1 MKTEG
6 DNQMDSYGYI
16 ETMGLLTAIEAADA
30 ALKAANVVFT
40 NCYIVKGGIVTVE
53 LAGDV
58 AAVTAAVE
66 AGSESARKL
75 GNFISKNVIARV
87 DEETKKI
94 LKGDTFISDNN
105 KNNKTG
111 KEISEEELLQHEM
124 EEEEKSTE
132 ELDALEEIIKADI
145 PTAEGDI
152 PLYDEVVK
160 SPEFSELEDSEEIK
174 IVTETVKRTDSDGE
188 PHETQEKI
196 TVIKE
201 EINTKQPDNKTDYE
215 NMKVTDLRGIVKEL
229 NPHLTWN
236 QVKAM
241 NKKKLV
247 ETLKKNKKE
256 K

>member
-1 MKTEG
+1 
-6 DNQMDSYGYI
+6 MDSYGYI

-111 KEISEEELLQHEM
+111 KELSEEELLQHEM
-124 EEEEKSTE
+124 EEEEKNTE
-132 ELDALEEIIKADI
+132 ELDVLEEIIKADI

-160 SPEFSELEDSEEIK
+160 SPEFSELENSEEIK
-174 IVTETVKRTDSDGE
+174 IITEAVKRTESDGE

-196 TVIKE
+196 TVMKE
-201 EINTKQPDNKTDYE
+201 EINVKQPDNKKDYE

-229 NPHLTWN
+229 NSHLTWN

>member
-1 MKTEG
+1 
-6 DNQMDSYGYI
+6 MDSYGYI
-16 ETMGLLTAIEAADA
+16 ETMGLLTAIKAADA

-66 AGSESARKL
+66 AGSESAKKL

-105 KNNKTG
+105 KNNKSE
-111 KEISEEELLQHEM
+111 KEILEEELLLNEIK
-124 EEEEKSTE
+124 EEEESIE
-132 ELDALEEIIKADI
+132 ELDALEEIINADI

-160 SPEFSELEDSEEIK
+160 SQEFSELEDNGEVK
-174 IVTETVKRTDSDGE
+174 IITETVKRTELDGE
-188 PHETQEKI
+188 PYESQEKV
-196 TVIKE
+196 TVIE
-201 EINTKQPDNKTDYE
+201 EETKAEKTDNNTDYE
-215 NMKVTDLRGIVKEL
+215 NMKVSDLRGIVKEL
-229 NPHLTWN
+229 NSHLTWN

-247 ETLKKNKKE
+247 DTLKKNKKD

>member
-1 MKTEG
+1 
-6 DNQMDSYGYI
+6 MDSYGYI

-40 NCYIVKGGIVTVE
+40 NCYIVKGGIVTIE

-58 AAVTAAVE
+58 AAVTAAVD
-66 AGSESARKL
+66 AGSESAKKL

-87 DEETKKI
+87 DDETKKI
-94 LKGDTFISDNN
+94 LKGNTFISFN
-105 KNNKTG
+105 KENEKTA
-111 KEISEEELLQHEM
+111 KEISEEKVLFEEI
-124 EEEEKSTE
+124 EEEDESIK

-160 SPEFSELEDSEEIK
+160 SPEFSELDDNGNEK
-174 IVTETVKRTDSDGE
+174 MLTETVKRTDSDGE
-188 PHETQEKI
+188 PYKSQEKV
-196 TVIKE
+196 TV
-201 EINTKQPDNKTDYE
+201 TKDVKNADKIDYE
-215 NMKVTDLRGIVKEL
+215 DMKVSDLRGIVKEL
-229 NPHLTWN
+229 NSHMTWN

-247 ETLKKNKKE
+247 ETLKKNKKD

>member
-1 MKTEG
+1 
-6 DNQMDSYGYI
+6 MDSYGYI

-53 LAGDV
+53 IAGDV

-66 AGSESARKL
+66 AGSESAKKL

-87 DEETKKI
+87 DDETKKI
-94 LKGDTFISDNN
+94 LKGDTFISNN
-105 KNNKTG
+105 QNGEKE
-111 KEISEEELLQHEM
+111 KEISEEELLLNEM
-124 EEEEKSTE
+124 EKEEESIE
-132 ELDALEEIIKADI
+132 ELDALEEIINADI

-160 SPEFSELEDSEEIK
+160 SPEFSELEDNDETKVI
-174 IVTETVKRTDSDGE
+174 TQTVKRTELDGE
-188 PHETQEKI
+188 PYKSQEKV
-196 TVIKE
+196 TVMK
-201 EINTKQPDNKTDYE
+201 KDVKSDSKTDYE
-215 NMKVTDLRGIVKEL
+215 DMKVSDLRGIVKEL
-229 NPHLTWN
+229 NSHLTWN

-247 ETLKKNKKE
+247 ETLKKNKRE

>member
-1 MKTEG
+1 
-6 DNQMDSYGYI
+6 MDSYGYI

-66 AGSESARKL
+66 AGSESAKKL

-105 KNNKTG
+105 KNNKSE
-111 KEISEEELLQHEM
+111 KEISEEELLLNEIK
-124 EEEEKSTE
+124 EEGESIE
-132 ELDALEEIIKADI
+132 ELDALEEIINADI

-160 SPEFSELEDSEEIK
+160 SQEFSELEDNGEVK
-174 IVTETVKRTDSDGE
+174 IITETVKRTELDGE
-188 PHETQEKI
+188 PYESQEKV
-196 TVIKE
+196 TVIE
-201 EINTKQPDNKTDYE
+201 EETKAEKTDNNTDYE
-215 NMKVTDLRGIVKEL
+215 NMKVSDLRGIVKEL
-229 NPHLTWN
+229 NSHLTWN

-247 ETLKKNKKE
+247 DTLKKNKKD

>member
-1 MKTEG
+1 
-6 DNQMDSYGYI
+6 MDSYGYI

-105 KNNKTG
+105 KDEKTE
-111 KEISEEELLQHEM
+111 KEISEEELLQSEM
-124 EEEEKSTE
+124 EEEEESIE
-132 ELDALEEIIKADI
+132 ELDALEEIINADI

-160 SPEFSELEDSEEIK
+160 SQEFSELENNEEIK
-174 IVTETVKRTDSDGE
+174 IISETVKRTDSDGE
-188 PHETQEKI
+188 PYESQEKV
-196 TVIKE
+196 TVIEEETKAKKE
-201 EINTKQPDNKTDYE
+201 DNNTDYE
-215 NMKVTDLRGIVKEL
+215 NMKVSDLRGIVKEL
-229 NPHLTWN
+229 NSHLTWN

-247 ETLKKNKKE
+247 DTLKKNKKD

>member
-1 MKTEG
+1 
-6 DNQMDSYGYI
+6 MDSYGYI

-40 NCYIVKGGIVTVE
+40 NCYIVKGGIVTIE
-53 LAGDV
+53 LSGDV

-94 LKGDTFISDNN
+94 LKGDTFISDN
-105 KNNKTG
+105 KSE
-111 KEISEEELLQHEM
+111 KEVSEEELLLDEIEK
-124 EEEEKSTE
+124 EEEIIE
-132 ELDALEEIIKADI
+132 ELDALEEIINADI

-160 SPEFSELEDSEEIK
+160 SPEFSELEETEEIK
-174 IVTETVKRTDSDGE
+174 IITETVKKSDLDGE
-188 PHETQEKI
+188 PYNSQEKV
-196 TVIKE
+196 TVTKEIKQSGS
-201 EINTKQPDNKTDYE
+201 KADYE
-215 NMKVTDLRGIVKEL
+215 NMKVSDLRGIVKEL

-247 ETLKKNKKE
+247 ETLKKNKK
-256 K
+256 

>member
-1 MKTEG
+1 LGIKTEG

-30 ALKAANVVFT
+30 ALKAANVVLT
-40 NCYIVKGGIVTVE
+40 NCYIVKGGIVTIE
-53 LAGDV
+53 IAGDV

-66 AGSESARKL
+66 AGTESAIKL

-94 LKGDTFISDNN
+94 LKGDTFIADS
-105 KNNKTG
+105 KKSE
-111 KEISEEELLQHEM
+111 KEYLEEEQLVEEIEA
-124 EEEEKSTE
+124 EEESIK
-132 ELDALEEIIKADI
+132 ELDELEEIIKADI

-160 SPEFSELEDSEEIK
+160 SPEFSELEIGEGTK
-174 IVTETVKRTDSDGE
+174 TLTEAVKRDDTDGE
-188 PHETQEKI
+188 PYDSQEKI
-196 TVIKE
+196 TVTTE
-201 EINTKQPDNKTDYE
+201 ETKNKTTDYE
-215 NMKVTDLRGIVKEL
+215 NMKVSDLRGIVKEL
-229 NPHLTWN
+229 NSHLTWN

-247 ETLKKNKKE
+247 ETLKKNKKD

>member
-105 KNNKTG
+105 KNNKSE
-111 KEISEEELLQHEM
+111 KEILEEELLLNEIK
-124 EEEEKSTE
+124 EEEESIE
-132 ELDALEEIIKADI
+132 ELDALEEIINADI

-160 SPEFSELEDSEEIK
+160 SQEFSELEDNGEVK
-174 IVTETVKRTDSDGE
+174 IITETVKRTELDGE
-188 PHETQEKI
+188 PYESQEKV
-196 TVIKE
+196 TVIE
-201 EINTKQPDNKTDYE
+201 EETKAEKTDNNTDYE
-215 NMKVTDLRGIVKEL
+215 NMKVSDLRGIVKEL
-229 NPHLTWN
+229 NSHLTWN

-247 ETLKKNKKE
+247 DTLKKNKKD

>member
-105 KNNKTG
+105 KDEKTE
-111 KEISEEELLQHEM
+111 KEISEEELLQSEM
-124 EEEEKSTE
+124 EEEEESIE
-132 ELDALEEIIKADI
+132 ELDALEEIINADI

-160 SPEFSELEDSEEIK
+160 SQEFSELENNEEIK
-174 IVTETVKRTDSDGE
+174 IISETVKRTDSDGE
-188 PHETQEKI
+188 PYESQEKV
-196 TVIKE
+196 TVIEEETKAKKE
-201 EINTKQPDNKTDYE
+201 DNNTDYE
-215 NMKVTDLRGIVKEL
+215 NMKVSDLRGIVKEL
-229 NPHLTWN
+229 NSHLTWN

-247 ETLKKNKKE
+247 DTLKKNKKD

>member
-1 MKTEG
+1 
-6 DNQMDSYGYI
+6 MDSYGYI

-66 AGSESARKL
+66 AGSESAKKL

-105 KNNKTG
+105 KNNKSE
-111 KEISEEELLQHEM
+111 KEISEEELLLNEIK
-124 EEEEKSTE
+124 EEEESIE
-132 ELDALEEIIKADI
+132 ELDALEEIINADI

-160 SPEFSELEDSEEIK
+160 SQEFSELEDNGEVK
-174 IVTETVKRTDSDGE
+174 IITETVKRTELDGE
-188 PHETQEKI
+188 PYESQEKV
-196 TVIKE
+196 TVIE
-201 EINTKQPDNKTDYE
+201 EETKAEKTDNNTDYE
-215 NMKVTDLRGIVKEL
+215 NMKVSDLRGIVKEL
-229 NPHLTWN
+229 NSHLTWN

-247 ETLKKNKKE
+247 DTLKKNKKD

>member
-1 MKTEG
+1 
-6 DNQMDSYGYI
+6 MDSYGYI

-40 NCYIVKGGIVTVE
+40 NCYIVNGGIVTIE

-58 AAVTAAVE
+58 AAVTAAVD
-66 AGSESARKL
+66 AGSESAKKL

-87 DEETKKI
+87 DDETKKI
-94 LKGDTFISDNN
+94 LKGNTFISFN
-105 KNNKTG
+105 KENEKTA
-111 KEISEEELLQHEM
+111 KEISEEKVLFEEI
-124 EEEEKSTE
+124 EEEDESIK

-160 SPEFSELEDSEEIK
+160 SPEFSELDDNGNEK
-174 IVTETVKRTDSDGE
+174 MLTETVKRTDSDGE
-188 PHETQEKI
+188 PYKSQEKV
-196 TVIKE
+196 TVTKDVK
-201 EINTKQPDNKTDYE
+201 NTDKIDYE
-215 NMKVTDLRGIVKEL
+215 DMKVSDLRGIVKEL
-229 NPHLTWN
+229 NSHMTWN

-247 ETLKKNKKE
+247 ETLKKNKKD

>member
-1 MKTEG
+1 
-6 DNQMDSYGYI
+6 MDSYGYI

-105 KNNKTG
+105 KNNKSE
-111 KEISEEELLQHEM
+111 KEISEEELLLNEIK
-124 EEEEKSTE
+124 EEEESIE
-132 ELDALEEIIKADI
+132 ELDALEEIINADI

-160 SPEFSELEDSEEIK
+160 SQEFSELEDNGEVK
-174 IVTETVKRTDSDGE
+174 IITETVKRTELDGE
-188 PHETQEKI
+188 PYESQEKV
-196 TVIKE
+196 TVIE
-201 EINTKQPDNKTDYE
+201 EETKAEKTDNNTDYE
-215 NMKVTDLRGIVKEL
+215 NMKVSDLRGIVKEL
-229 NPHLTWN
+229 NSHLTWN

-247 ETLKKNKKE
+247 DTLKKNKKD

>member
-87 DEETKKI
+87 DDETKKI

-105 KNNKTG
+105 KNGKTE
-111 KEISEEELLQHEM
+111 KEISEEELLQNEM
-124 EEEEKSTE
+124 EK
-132 ELDALEEIIKADI
+132 
-145 PTAEGDI
+145 
-152 PLYDEVVK
+152 EVEQMNINISHDLIVAVINQG
-160 SPEFSELEDSEEIK
+160 DSEKLMTAARTAGARGGTMFHALKMGVGEAEKFFGISVQQK
-174 IVTETVKRTDSDGE
+174 KDIVAIITKRENKESIMKAINQFCDGE
-188 PHETQEKI
+188 NKAVVFSLP
-196 TVIKE
+196 V
-201 EINTKQPDNKTDYE
+201 DN
-215 NMKVTDLRGIVKEL
+215 VFGI
-229 NPHLTWN
+229 
-236 QVKAM
+236 A
-241 NKKKLV
+241 
-247 ETLKKNKKE
+247 
-256 K
+256 

>member
-1 MKTEG
+1 
-6 DNQMDSYGYI
+6 MDSYGYI

-40 NCYIVKGGIVTVE
+40 NCYIVKGGIVTIE

-58 AAVTAAVE
+58 AAVTAAVD
-66 AGSESARKL
+66 AGSESAKKL

-87 DEETKKI
+87 DDETKKI
-94 LKGDTFISDNN
+94 LKGNTFISFN
-105 KNNKTG
+105 KENEKTA
-111 KEISEEELLQHEM
+111 KEISEEKVLFEEI
-124 EEEEKSTE
+124 EEEDESIK

-160 SPEFSELEDSEEIK
+160 SPEFSELDDNGNEK
-174 IVTETVKRTDSDGE
+174 MLTETVKRTDSDGE
-188 PHETQEKI
+188 PYKSQEKV
-196 TVIKE
+196 TVTKYVK
-201 EINTKQPDNKTDYE
+201 NTDKIDYE
-215 NMKVTDLRGIVKEL
+215 DMKVSDLRGIVKEL
-229 NPHLTWN
+229 NSHMTWN

-247 ETLKKNKKE
+247 ETLKKNKKD

>member
-1 MKTEG
+1 
-6 DNQMDSYGYI
+6 MDSYGYI

-66 AGSESARKL
+66 AGSESAKKL

-105 KNNKTG
+105 KNNKSE
-111 KEISEEELLQHEM
+111 KEISEEELLLNEIK
-124 EEEEKSTE
+124 EEEESIE
-132 ELDALEEIIKADI
+132 ELDALEEIINADI

-160 SPEFSELEDSEEIK
+160 SQEFPELEDNGEVK
-174 IVTETVKRTDSDGE
+174 IITETVKRTELDGE
-188 PHETQEKI
+188 PYESQEKV
-196 TVIKE
+196 TVIE
-201 EINTKQPDNKTDYE
+201 EETKAEKTDNNTDYE
-215 NMKVTDLRGIVKEL
+215 NMKVSDLRGIVKEL
-229 NPHLTWN
+229 NSHLTWN

-247 ETLKKNKKE
+247 DTLKKNKKD

>member
-87 DEETKKI
+87 DDETKKI

-105 KNNKTG
+105 KDGKTE
-111 KEISEEELLQHEM
+111 KEISEEELLQNEM
-124 EEEEKSTE
+124 EKEEESIE

-152 PLYDEVVK
+152 PLYDEVIK
-160 SPEFSELEDSEEIK
+160 SPEFSELENDEEAK
-174 IVTETVKRTDSDGE
+174 IITETVKRSDSDGE
-188 PHETQEKI
+188 PYETQEKI
-196 TVIKE
+196 TVTEE
-201 EINTKQPDNKTDYE
+201 EINTKQTNNNTDYE

-229 NPHLTWN
+229 NSHLTWN

>member
-1 MKTEG
+1 
-6 DNQMDSYGYI
+6 MDSYGYI

-40 NCYIVKGGIVTVE
+40 NCYIVKGGIVTIE

-58 AAVTAAVE
+58 AAVTAAVD
-66 AGSESARKL
+66 AGSESAKKL

-87 DEETKKI
+87 DDETKKI
-94 LKGDTFISDNN
+94 LKGNTFVSFN
-105 KNNKTG
+105 KENEKTA
-111 KEISEEELLQHEM
+111 KEISEEKILFEEI
-124 EEEEKSTE
+124 EEEDESIK

-160 SPEFSELEDSEEIK
+160 SPEFSELDDNGNEK
-174 IVTETVKRTDSDGE
+174 MLTETVKRTDSDGE
-188 PHETQEKI
+188 PYESQEKV
-196 TVIKE
+196 TVTKNVK
-201 EINTKQPDNKTDYE
+201 NTDKTDYE
-215 NMKVTDLRGIVKEL
+215 DMKVSDLRGIVKEL
-229 NPHLTWN
+229 NSHLTWN

-247 ETLKKNKKE
+247 ETLKKNKKD